1 MSSIVKI
8 EHVTK
13 KMKSLVALDD
23 ISLEISEPGIYG
35 FVGPNGSGKSLIFK
49 TILGFLKPDSGQVF
63 VHGKK
68 LRKDVLFA
76 EDTGYSMVE
85 YAALADKTGRQNLEL
100 MDILASEKHDL
111 DKLLRYVGLD
121 PSLLIFD
128 EPTNALDED
137 GQEFLKRLVL
147 EQRKR
152 GKTLLISSHD
162 KTFITDVADKIYY
175 VSEGRIKKEAV
186 NCDEKI
192 DE

>member
-1 MSSIVKI
+1 
-8 EHVTK
+8 
-13 KMKSLVALDD
+13 MKSLVALDD

-111 DKLLRYVGLD
+111 DKLFEICRARSEQSENVQGILAW
-121 PSLLIFD
+121 D
-128 EPTNALDED
+128 EAALAFGD
-137 GQEFLKRLVL
+137 GDAVRSE
-147 EQRKR
+147 
-152 GKTLLISSHD
+152 SSD
-162 KTFITDVADKIYY
+162 F
-175 VSEGRIKKEAV
+175 
-186 NCDEKI
+186 
-192 DE
+192 